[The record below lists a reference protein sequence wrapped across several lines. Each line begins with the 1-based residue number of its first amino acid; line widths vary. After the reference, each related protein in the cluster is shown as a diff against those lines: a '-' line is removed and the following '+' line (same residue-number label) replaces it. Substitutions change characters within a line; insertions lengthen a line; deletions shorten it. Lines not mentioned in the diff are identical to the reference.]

1 MMRYGL
7 LSIEMILIAT
17 GKGLVRLLPRIGRA
31 KDLQRNYSTKPLPA
45 DLAGLIPTL
54 EDLGLGSG
62 DNGTSSSQLLP
73 HDEAND
79 SPRSNVRRC

>member
-7 LSIEMILIAT
+7 LSITMILIAT
-17 GKGLVRLLPRIGRA
+17 GKGLLRLLPRIGRA
-31 KDLQRNYSTKPLPA
+31 KDLERKYTTKPLPA

-62 DNGTSSSQLLP
+62 DNGTSP
-73 HDEAND
+73 
-79 SPRSNVRRC
+79 SPLIQ